1 MTGRNIQ
8 YLASAMVFAALPIL
22 IYAYAEGPQPGYSG
36 VPGESGT
43 CAVCHAG
50 PSGSGSVK
58 VTFPNGPTYTPGVS
72 QTLTV
77 TVADPAQRRWGFELT
92 VRQAS
97 SRSTQ
102 AGTFTPGS
110 DGFTQIV
117 CANASVQAAACP
129 ADLEYIEHTLAG
141 TRDGTTGSATFQFTW
156 TPPSTNIGDLT
167 VYVAGNAAN
176 GDGQD
181 TGDHIYTAQYAV
193 TPSASSASPAV
204 TAVVNGASFQPGISS
219 GSWVSI
225 TGSNLAP
232 TTAALSSSEMVNGK
246 LPTQMANVSV
256 SIDNKA
262 AAIDYVSPTQINV
275 QAPSDSNTGSVAVQ
289 VTNNGQTSNS
299 FSANLAAETPA
310 FFLWSGKYVVAT
322 RQDFSLIGPTSLFP
336 GSSTPVAAG
345 AVVILWGT
353 GFGPTTPAAP
363 IGQLVPSTQLYSVVN
378 PPSITIGGVSATV
391 SGTALAPGFAGLYQV
406 AIQIPSTV
414 ASGDQ
419 AVVARVESISS
430 PSGTYITVQ

>member
-1 MTGRNIQ
+1 MR
-8 YLASAMVFAALPIL
+8 
-22 IYAYAEGPQPGYSG
+22 
-36 VPGESGT
+36 
-43 CAVCHAG
+43 
-50 PSGSGSVK
+50 
-58 VTFPNGPTYTPGVS
+58 
-72 QTLTV
+72 
-77 TVADPAQRRWGFELT
+77 QR
-92 VRQAS
+92 V
-97 SRSTQ
+97 
-102 AGTFTPGS
+102 
-110 DGFTQIV
+110 
-117 CANASVQAAACP
+117 VQAAAFP

-167 VYVAGNAAN
+167 VDVAGNAAN

-193 TPSASSASPAV
+193 TPSASSAWPAV
-204 TAVVNGASFQPGISS
+204 TAVVNGASFQPGIGS

-322 RQDFSLIGPTSLFP
+322 RQDFSLIGPASLFP
-336 GSSTPVAAG
+336 VPPHR
-345 AVVILWGT
+345 WQR
-353 GFGPTTPAAP
+353 AP
-363 IGQLVPSTQLYSVVN
+363 W
-378 PPSITIGGVSATV
+378 
-391 SGTALAPGFAGLYQV
+391 
-406 AIQIPSTV
+406 
-414 ASGDQ
+414 
-419 AVVARVESISS
+419 
-430 PSGTYITVQ
+430 